1 MTRLSNLT
9 IRQTNLSDFEAVD
22 RLFGRS
28 YPVLLQKH
36 YSAATYIS
44 ALPVISRVQ
53 PEQLSSGLFFVAEDE
68 NKDVVAAGGWS
79 MQPPTGAQGMRGV
92 GHVRHLATDHRKI
105 GQGIGSSLLMHMKL
119 HAKGSGM
126 MVLRCFSTLNA
137 TEFYKSN
144 GFTPL
149 GEAEI
154 ALSGGIV
161 FPVLAM
167 ECLL

>member
-1 MTRLSNLT
+1 MARLSDLT
-9 IRQTNLSDFEAVD
+9 IRQTDSSDFNAVD

-28 YPVLLQKH
+28 YPVLLQAH

-44 ALPVISRVQ
+44 ALPVISCAQ
-53 PEQLSSGLFFVAEDE
+53 PEMLSSGMFFVVEDE
-68 NKDVVAAGGWS
+68 KNEIAAAGGWS
-79 MQPPTGAQGMRGV
+79 LQPPTGAQGMRGV
-92 GHVRHLATDHRKI
+92 GHVRHIATDHRKLRK
-105 GQGIGSSLLMHMKL
+105 GIGSALMTHMKL

-126 MVLRCFSTLNA
+126 MLLRCFSTLNA
-137 TEFYKSN
+137 VPFYKAN
-144 GFTPL
+144 GFTSL

-154 ALSGGIV
+154 ALSGGVV